1 MLYIL
6 EEVMN
11 ALEKKFLSKIDQ
23 HLPVLVIFLVSVI
36 ACLLRYTLRHIL
48 TRDAIAFLLPWF
60 EEISQKGLYTQAS
73 ECDYN
78 LLYQFLI
85 WVMTRFP
92 LEPLHLYKILSC
104 IGDYLLAGFAALL
117 VYQLDSKNRLWN
129 SIAVYAAILLNP
141 VCFLNSAA
149 WAQCDAL
156 FTSFAILG
164 LYFLEKERYNW
175 SLISLGISFSFKL
188 QAVFFMPIY
197 LFVYF
202 TRRKFSIVRFSLIP
216 AAMVATSIPL
226 LFWGRNILETFYVYL
241 RQSGAYTHMALN
253 YPTFWTLVCSM
264 MEPQHYFYLKKAAI
278 MLTVCILAFFMILWL
293 RKKYAAKGRNMLIM
307 TFILIYTCV
316 LFLPS
321 MHERYGYPYEIC
333 AILLAVLIPK
343 TVPLCLGLLL
353 VSLCTYGTYI
363 FEIPINYTVLAIAN
377 IALYVAYYYTLKTEL
392 QESAQS

>member
-1 MLYIL
+1 M
-6 EEVMN
+6 EVIMN

-23 HLPVLVIFLVSVI
+23 YFPVLVVFLVSVI

-129 SIAVYAAILLNP
+129 SIAVYAAVLLNP

-264 MEPQHYFYLKKAAI
+264 TEPQHYFYLKKAAI

-377 IALYVAYYYTLKTEL
+377 IALYVAYYYALKTEL

>member
-1 MLYIL
+1 
-6 EEVMN
+6 MN
-11 ALEKKFLSKIDQ
+11 TLEKKLLSKIDQ
-23 HLPVLVIFLVSVI
+23 YLPVLVIFLVSVI
-36 ACLLRYTLRHIL
+36 ACLIRYTLRRIV

-60 EEISQKGLYTQAS
+60 EEISRKGLYTQVS

-85 WVMTRFP
+85 WIMTKFP
-92 LEPLHLYKILSC
+92 LQPLYLYKILSC

-117 VYQLDSKNRLWN
+117 VYQIDSKNKLWN
-129 SIAVYAAILLNP
+129 SIATYAAVLLCP
-141 VCFLNSAA
+141 VVFLNSSA

-164 LYFLEKERYNW
+164 LYFLNKERYNW
-175 SLISLGISFSFKL
+175 ALISLGISFSFKL

-216 AAMVATSIPL
+216 VTMVATSMPL
-226 LFWGRNILETFYVYL
+226 LFWGRNVLETFFIYL

-264 MEPQHYFYLKKAAI
+264 TEPQHYFYLKKATI
-278 MLTVCILAFFMILWL
+278 MLTVCILAFFMILWI
-293 RKKYAAKGRNMLIM
+293 RKNYAAEGKNLIIM
-307 TFILIYTCV
+307 AFTLAYTCV

-321 MHERYGYPYEIC
+321 MHERYGFLYEMC
-333 AILLAVLIPK
+333 AIMLAVLIPK
-343 TVPLCLGLLL
+343 TIPLCLGLLSI
-353 VSLCTYGTYI
+353 SLCTYGTYI
-363 FEIPINYTVLAIAN
+363 FEIPINYTVLAVAN
-377 IALYVAYYYTLKTEL
+377 SALYVAYYYALKPEL
-392 QESAQS
+392 QTAPQA

>member
-1 MLYIL
+1 
-6 EEVMN
+6 MN

-23 HLPVLVIFLVSVI
+23 YFPVLVVFLVSVI

-129 SIAVYAAILLNP
+129 SIAVYAAVLLNP

-264 MEPQHYFYLKKAAI
+264 TEPQHYFYLKKAAI

-377 IALYVAYYYTLKTEL
+377 IALYVAYYYALKTEL

>member
-1 MLYIL
+1 
-6 EEVMN
+6 MN
-11 ALEKKFLSKIDQ
+11 TLEKKFLSKVDQ
-23 HLPVLVIFLVSVI
+23 HFPSLVIISVSVI
-36 ACLLRYTLRHIL
+36 ACLIRYSLRHIISG
-48 TRDAIAFLLPWF
+48 DASVYLLPWF
-60 EEISQKGLYTQAS
+60 DEISKNGLFVQVG
-73 ECDYN
+73 DYN

-129 SIAVYAAILLNP
+129 SIAVYAAVLLNP

-264 MEPQHYFYLKKAAI
+264 TEPQHYFYLKKAAI

-377 IALYVAYYYTLKTEL
+377 IALYVAYYYALKTEL

>member
-11 ALEKKFLSKIDQ
+11 TLEKKFLSKIDQ
-23 HLPVLVIFLVSVI
+23 HLPVLVVFLVSVI

-117 VYQLDSKNRLWN
+117 AYQLDSKNRPWN
-129 SIAVYAAILLNP
+129 SIAVYAAVLLNP

-216 AAMVATSIPL
+216 ATMVATSIPL

-264 MEPQHYFYLKKAAI
+264 TEPQHYFYLKKAAI

-293 RKKYAAKGRNMLIM
+293 RKKYAAEGRNILIM

-377 IALYVAYYYTLKTEL
+377 IALYVAYYYALKTEL

>member
-1 MLYIL
+1 
-6 EEVMN
+6 MN

>member
-1 MLYIL
+1 
-6 EEVMN
+6 MN
-11 ALEKKFLSKIDQ
+11 TLEKKFLSKVDQ
-23 HLPVLVIFLVSVI
+23 HFPSLVIISVSVI
-36 ACLLRYTLRHIL
+36 ACLIRYSLRHIISG
-48 TRDAIAFLLPWF
+48 DASVYLLPWF
-60 EEISQKGLYTQAS
+60 DEISKNGLFVQVG
-73 ECDYN
+73 DYN

-85 WVMTRFP
+85 WMMTKLP
-92 LEPLHLYKILSC
+92 LQPLYLYKILSC

-117 VYQLDSKNRLWN
+117 VYQLDSKNSLWN
-129 SIAVYAAILLNP
+129 SIAVYAAVLLNP

-216 AAMVATSIPL
+216 VTMVATSIPL
-226 LFWGRNILETFYVYL
+226 LCWGRNILDTFFIYL
-241 RQSGAYTHMALN
+241 SQTSSQPHMSLN
-253 YPTFWTLVCSM
+253 YPSLWALVCEIW
-264 MEPQHYFYLKKAAI
+264 EPTQYILLKKSAV

-293 RKKYAAKGRNMLIM
+293 RRKYTTTGKNLIIM
-307 TFILIYTCV
+307 AFILVYTCI

-333 AILLAVLIPK
+333 AIILAVLIPK
-343 TVPLCLGLLL
+343 TIPLCIGLLL
-353 VSLCTYGTYI
+353 ISLCTYGLVLFKVMTN
-363 FEIPINYTVLAIAN
+363 FSVLATAN
-377 IALYVAYYYTLKTEL
+377 LVLFVAYYYVLKGEL
-392 QESAQS
+392 QKPLPSVICPDITA